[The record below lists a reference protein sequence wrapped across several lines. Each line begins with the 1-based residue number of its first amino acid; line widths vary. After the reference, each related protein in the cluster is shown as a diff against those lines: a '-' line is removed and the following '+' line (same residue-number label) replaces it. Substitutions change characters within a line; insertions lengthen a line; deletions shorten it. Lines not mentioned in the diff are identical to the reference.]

1 VGWILKR
8 WTVRALATV
17 MLFSIESSVELI
29 CGMERNSFVGIAVG
43 LQLDLGNM
51 LRLMA
56 EARDVS
62 PAKHPGR
69 FRGPPSRHQALFLL
83 QNIQAGSEAHPA
95 ATRRCFF
102 CETSSV
108 RFRGPPSRHQAL
120 FLLRNIQCQVQR
132 PTQPPPGGV
141 SAEILQPV
149 PKFNQADHSV
159 GGTRGRS
166 WLRHCATS
174 RKVVGSIFH

>member
-1 VGWILKR
+1 MGWILKR

-83 QNIQAGSEAHPA
+83 
-95 ATRRCFF
+95 
-102 CETSSV
+102 
-108 RFRGPPSRHQAL
+108 
-120 FLLRNIQCQVQR
+120 RNIQCQVQR